1 MKKNELFVPNQ
12 KVYEACV
19 AKYHKALE
27 KCETSAW
34 ALAKTVHETVNQKN
48 FNEAFKSQTDYAKVI
63 GKSKAYVSQLVKA
76 WENREILLT
85 AERDFSLG
93 VVQEMA
99 KIDKLYLNEFCD
111 DYGIDENTTAKEV
124 RECVK
129 SYMNDG
135 IEEDAVIDGEVISE
149 ETVDNDKEENDKEE
163 NDKAAE
169 DIANDFMTCN
179 YNGNS
184 YVVSDKKVIEK
195 IIKLIEQANA

>member
-1 MKKNELFVPNQ
+1 M
-12 KVYEACV
+12 
-19 AKYHKALE
+19 
-27 KCETSAW
+27 
-34 ALAKTVHETVNQKN
+34 
-48 FNEAFKSQTDYAKVI
+48 
-63 GKSKAYVSQLVKA
+63 
-76 WENREILLT
+76 LT

-129 SYMNDG
+129 SYLNDG
-135 IEEDAVIDGEVISE
+135 IEDDNVIDGEIVSE
-149 ETVDNDKEENDKEE
+149 ETVENDKEE
-163 NDKAAE
+163 NDRVAE
-169 DIANDFMTCN
+169 EIASDFMTCN

-195 IIKLIEQANA
+195 IIKLIEQAND

>member
-12 KVYEACV
+12 KVYDACV
-19 AKYHKALE
+19 AKYNKALE
-27 KCETSAW
+27 KCESSAW
-34 ALAKTVHETVNQKN
+34 LLAKTVYETVKQKN
-48 FNEAFKSQTDYAKVI
+48 FGEAFKSQADYAKAI

-111 DYGIDENTTAKEV
+111 DYGIDENTTAKKV

-135 IEEDAVIDGEVISE
+135 IENKDVIDGEVISE
-149 ETVDNDKEENDKEE
+149 ETISNDKNENDKV
-163 NDKAAE
+163 AE
-169 DIANDFMTCN
+169 DIADDFMTCN

-184 YVVSDKKVIEK
+184 YVVSDKKIIEK

>member
-19 AKYHKALE
+19 EKYNKALE
-27 KCETSAW
+27 KCESSAW
-34 ALAKTVHETVNQKN
+34 LLAKTVYETVNQKN
-48 FNEAFKSQTDYAKVI
+48 FNEAFRSQSDYAKAI

-111 DYGIDENTTAKEV
+111 DCNINKYTTAKEV

-129 SYMNDG
+129 SYLNDG
-135 IEEDAVIDGEVISE
+135 IENDNVIDGELVSE
-149 ETVDNDKEENDKEE
+149 ETVENDKEE
-163 NDKAAE
+163 NDRIAE
-169 DIANDFMTCN
+169 EIANEFMTCN
-179 YNGNS
+179 YNSNS

>member
-12 KVYEACV
+12 KVYDACV
-19 AKYHKALE
+19 AKYNKALE
-27 KCETSAW
+27 KCESSAW
-34 ALAKTVHETVNQKN
+34 SLAKTVYETVNQKN
-48 FNEAFKSQTDYAKVI
+48 FNEAFKSQSDYAKAI

-111 DYGIDENTTAKEV
+111 DYDIDENTTAKEV

-135 IEEDAVIDGEVISE
+135 VDDNAIDGEIVSE
-149 ETVDNDKEENDKEE
+149 ETVESDKEENDKVAKE
-163 NDKAAE
+163 
-169 DIANDFMTCN
+169 IANDFMTCN
-179 YNGNS
+179 YNGNN

-195 IIKLIEQANA
+195 IIKLIEQANAQ

>member
-1 MKKNELFVPNQ
+1 MKNEFFVPNQ
-12 KVYEACV
+12 KVYDACV
-19 AKYHKALE
+19 AKYNKALE
-27 KCETSAW
+27 KCESSAW
-34 ALAKTVHETVNQKN
+34 LLSKTVYETVNQEN
-48 FNEAFKSQTDYAKVI
+48 FYEAFKSQTDYAKAI

-85 AERDFSLG
+85 AKRDFSLG

-129 SYMNDG
+129 SYMNDS
-135 IEEDAVIDGEVISE
+135 IDDNVIDGEIVSE
-149 ETVDNDKEENDKEE
+149 ETADNDKEE

-169 DIANDFMTCN
+169 EIANDFMTCS

>member
-1 MKKNELFVPNQ
+1 MSKLPSNVATLFKPKKFTFGVH
-12 KVYEACV
+12 
-19 AKYHKALE
+19 AKPGLDA
-27 KCETSAW
+27 
-34 ALAKTVHETVNQKN
+34 N
-48 FNEAFKSQTDYAKVI
+48 FNEAFKTQADYAKAI

-111 DYGIDENTTAKEV
+111 DYAIDENTTAKEV

-129 SYMNDG
+129 SYLNDG
-135 IEEDAVIDGEVISE
+135 IDEDNVIDGEVISE
-149 ETVDNDKEENDKEE
+149 ETVVNDKDENDEVATE
-163 NDKAAE
+163 
-169 DIANDFMTCN
+169 IANDFMTCN
-179 YNGNS
+179 YKGNS
-184 YVVSDKKVIEK
+184 YIVSDKKVIEK

>member
-1 MKKNELFVPNQ
+1 MKNEFFVPNK
-12 KVYEACV
+12 KVYDACV
-19 AKYHKALE
+19 AKYNKALE
-27 KCETSAW
+27 KCESSAW
-34 ALAKTVHETVNQKN
+34 SLAKTVYETVNQEN
-48 FNEAFKSQTDYAKVI
+48 FYEAFKSQNDYAKAI

-85 AERDFSLG
+85 AKRDFSLG

-129 SYMNDG
+129 SYMNDS
-135 IEEDAVIDGEVISE
+135 IDDNVIDGEIVSE
-149 ETVDNDKEENDKEE
+149 ETADNDKEENDKVAEE
-163 NDKAAE
+163 
-169 DIANDFMTCN
+169 IANDFMTCS

>member
-12 KVYEACV
+12 KVYDACV
-19 AKYHKALE
+19 AKYNKALE
-27 KCETSAW
+27 KCESSAW
-34 ALAKTVHETVNQKN
+34 SLAKTVHETVNQKN
-48 FNEAFKSQTDYAKVI
+48 FNEAFRSQADYAKAI

-135 IEEDAVIDGEVISE
+135 IDEDNVIDGEIVSE
-149 ETVDNDKEENDKEE
+149 KTVDNDKEENDKATEE
-163 NDKAAE
+163 
-169 DIANDFMTCN
+169 IANDFMTCN

-184 YVVSDKKVIEK
+184 YVVSDKKVIDK